1 MPKFE
6 VLEVAKRQMMNKVR
20 PKRVFPFS
28 IAKRKKSFF
37 FTIKTMR

>member
-20 PKRVFPFS
+20 PKRVFPFY
-28 IAKRKKSFF
+28 IEKEKRLFSSL
-37 FTIKTMR
+37 